1 MSQISEN
8 ITKTRIP
15 VWLLVLIPVLIAA
28 AFYIGMNVGNYNDS
42 LSAFTKNSET
52 SEAEPESH
60 DASPTGAIT
69 LSEQAKINIGLTTD
83 IAEFRTVEHIVRV
96 PGAVSAH
103 PNSIAYVNTRI
114 EGRVEKLLADIGDT
128 VVSGQV
134 LARVQSRRF
143 GNPIP
148 SVNITAPI
156 SGTIT
161 KRNVFSGSSVDPLM
175 PLFEIMD
182 LSTVIIEGEVFED
195 YVPSLNIGQ
204 RSRIHLNAYPD
215 EIFQGEITFIS
226 SVLDHESRTAKIWVS
241 VENRLGKLKP
251 GMFGVV
257 AIVVG
262 SNPESIAVR
271 INAVIKDGPNKFVFV
286 ENGEFYEKIDV
297 VTGLSDDIYIEI
309 LDGLYLGDIVIT
321 QGNHQLL
328 AVATRPQAAG
338 VVDESKPHGH

>member
-1 MSQISEN
+1 MSQASEN
-8 ITKTRIP
+8 ITKTHIP
-15 VWLLVLIPVLIAA
+15 VWLLFMVSVLLAA
-28 AFYIGMNVGNYNDS
+28 TFYIGVKVGNKNDS
-42 LSAFTKNSET
+42 SSTQTNNGESSET
-52 SEAEPESH
+52 ESH
-60 DASPTGAIT
+60 DESPSGAIT
-69 LSEQAKINIGLTTD
+69 LSEQAKINIGITTD
-83 IAEFRTVEHIVRV
+83 IADFRTVEQIIRV

-103 PNSIAYVNTRI
+103 PNRIAYVNTRI
-114 EGRVEKLLADIGDT
+114 EGRVNRLLADIGDK
-128 VVSGQV
+128 VVSGQI

-195 YVPSLNIGQ
+195 NVPFLNTGQ
-204 RSRIHLNAYPD
+204 KSRIHLNAFPD
-215 EIFQGEITFIS
+215 EIFEGEIIFIS

-271 INAVIKDGPNKFVFV
+271 VNAVIKDGPDKFVFV

-297 VTGLSDDIYIEI
+297 VTGLSDDIYVEI
-309 LDGLYLGDIVIT
+309 LDGLYPGDIVVT

-328 AVATRPQAAG
+328 AVTTRPQAAG
-338 VVDESKPHGH
+338 VQDESKPHGH